1 MATTTSF
8 SDLTARDVM
17 TEDVVTAHPSWS
29 VERLADF
36 FMEYDISGAP
46 VTNDDGDLVG
56 VVSMSDITQ
65 YSSLPGES
73 LPRPRP
79 HQRFHLGIDS
89 EYSDEDLQSFRE
101 QEWGGVTVDDI
112 MTPMVFDVSE
122 NASLGTIADTLL
134 KGRIHRVLVTRKK
147 QLVGIITALDLIRVI
162 RDAS

>member
-1 MATTTSF
+1 
-8 SDLTARDVM
+8 M

-29 VERLADF
+29 IERLADF

-73 LPRPRP
+73 LPRPQP

-89 EYSDEDLQSFRE
+89 EYSDEDIQSFRE
-101 QEWGGVTVDDI
+101 QEWGGVTVEEI
-112 MTPMVFDVSE
+112 MTPMIFDVSE
-122 NASLGTIADTLL
+122 DASLDTIADTML
-134 KGRIHRVLVTRKK
+134 KGRIHRVLVTREKH
-147 QLVGIITALDLIRVI
+147 LVGIITALDLIRVI

>member
-1 MATTTSF
+1 MATTASLQ
-8 SDLTARDVM
+8 DLTARDVM
-17 TEDVVTAHPSWS
+17 TEDVLTANPSWS
-29 VERLADF
+29 IEQLADF

-46 VTNDDGDLVG
+46 VTDDEGNLVG

-73 LPRPRP
+73 LPRPQP
-79 HQRFHLGIDS
+79 HKQYHLGLDS
-89 EYSDEDLQSFRE
+89 EYSAEDMQTFRE
-101 QEWGGVTVDDI
+101 QEWGGTTVDDL

-122 NASLGTIADTLL
+122 ETPLQTVADTML

-162 RDAS
+162 RDL